1 MTTDASTSPHFV
13 RAVAALATRCPV
25 VVRSPIVNTLG
36 VKVLDQGVVIDE
48 RLYARLMSHRLA
60 RPLAECVGSER
71 MVTADEVREA
81 ALALIEQEP
90 IYALMAGQGK
100 RRDTLLT
107 EIALIPLPA
116 PVAFQLTVMRETRPA
131 AWSHALRAAV
141 AAAWLVGALQ
151 GSRFDIRH
159 LALAGLVH
167 DLGLLHLDPV
177 LDSPK
182 EALSAGQRRQLYSH
196 ALLSVAQLE
205 RHHQFPG
212 ELLSAV
218 LEHHEALDGSGYP
231 RQLAGAAI
239 SPWGRILALV
249 ELVVGRFNG
258 ERPLPAARLTV
269 ALRLNRHRYDTA
281 GMNEVMQL
289 LRGLPKEPTPA
300 PERDPK
306 QRLGELEALLQ
317 RWPADAPAQTPPARG
332 RAVAA
337 VRAQAEQVMRNLATA
352 GATQAQLLQLGPDML
367 DDELHAELDL
377 LAGELAWQ
385 VRAVARQARRRWRR
399 VADEVLPDWMVQW
412 LEAVDLACAAVP
424 A

>member
-1 MTTDASTSPHFV
+1 MNTGAGTSPHFV
-13 RAVAALATRCPV
+13 RAVAALGARCPV
-25 VVRSPIVNTLG
+25 VVRSPIVNTMG

-48 RLYARLMSHRLA
+48 RLYKRLMSHRLTL
-60 RPLAECVGSER
+60 PLAECVGSEP
-71 MVTADEVREA
+71 MVTADDVREA
-81 ALALIEQEP
+81 VRVLIEQEP

-100 RRDTLLT
+100 QRDILLT

-141 AAAWLVGALQ
+141 AAAWLAGALQ
-151 GSRFDIRH
+151 GSRFDMRH

-182 EALSAGQRRQLYSH
+182 ETLSAGQLRQLLSH

-205 RHHQFPG
+205 RHHEFPG
-212 ELLSAV
+212 ELLRAV

-239 SPWGRILALV
+239 SPWGRILALA
-249 ELVVGRFNG
+249 ELVVGLFNG
-258 ERPLPAARLTV
+258 ERRLPAVRLMV
-269 ALRLNRHRYDTA
+269 ALRLNRHRYDAA
-281 GMNEVMQL
+281 GTNEVVQL
-289 LRGLPKEPTPA
+289 LRGLPTEPMPA

-306 QRLGELEALLQ
+306 QRLGELELLLQ
-317 RWPADAPAQTPPARG
+317 RWPADAPAQTPPAR
-332 RAVAA
+332 RRVVAD
-337 VRAQAEQVMRNLATA
+337 VRAQAEQVMRSLATA
-352 GATQAQLLQLGPDML
+352 GATRAQLVHLGPDML
-367 DDELHAELDL
+367 DDELKVELDL

-385 VRAVARQARRRWRR
+385 VRAVARQARDRWRR
-399 VADEVLPDWMVQW
+399 QADEALPDWMAQW
-412 LEAVDLACAAVP
+412 LEAADVACESSP
-424 A
+424 G